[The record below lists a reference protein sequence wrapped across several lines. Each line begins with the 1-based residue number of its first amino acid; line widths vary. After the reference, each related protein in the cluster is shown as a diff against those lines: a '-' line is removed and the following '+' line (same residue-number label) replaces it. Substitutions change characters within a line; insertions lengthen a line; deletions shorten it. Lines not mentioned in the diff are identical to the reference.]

1 MLKKTTVMKVSVI
14 TVCYNAEF
22 GIEKTILSVLNQTY
36 SDIEYIIIDGASTDG
51 TIDIIHKYA
60 DKISYLVSEPDGGI
74 YDAMNKGI
82 KIATGE
88 WINFLNAGDTFYYST
103 SIENAFSHDVL
114 PEIDVL
120 YGYQVHNYEYGKFVR
135 KRLPLT
141 FFNSGMPFGH
151 ESSFV
156 RAEVMKRIGFDT
168 NFRIAA
174 DYNFFFKLYVSGNK
188 FQPVDAI
195 VTDFESMEG
204 VSSSAKTTL
213 LTHRETSMVN
223 GSYAS
228 AQYVKGLL
236 VLYVRVILKKLLPK
250 SVVIKRQC
258 RQREQ
263 NEEYIPLS
271 VFLSSHHA

>member
-1 MLKKTTVMKVSVI
+1 MKVSVI
-14 TVCYNAEF
+14 TVCYNAVL

-51 TIDIIHKYA
+51 TVDIIHKYA
-60 DKISYLVSEPDGGI
+60 NKISCFISEPDGGI

-82 KIATGE
+82 KAAKGE

-103 SIENAFSHDVL
+103 SVETVFFHDIS
-114 PEIDVL
+114 PDIDVI
-120 YGYQVHNYEYGKFVR
+120 YGYQVHSYDYGKFVR
-135 KRLPLT
+135 KRLPLS

-156 RAEVMKRIGFDT
+156 RAELMKSIGFDT
-168 NFRIAA
+168 NYRIAA
-174 DYNFFFKLYVSGNK
+174 DYNFFFNLYVSGNK
-188 FQPVDAI
+188 FQAVDAI
-195 VTDFESMEG
+195 VTEFESMDG
-204 VSSSAKTTL
+204 ISSSTNTAL

-223 GSYAS
+223 GSFAS
-228 AQYVKGLL
+228 VQYKKGVL
-236 VLYVRVILKKLLPK
+236 VIYIRVILKRLLPK
-250 SVVIKRQC
+250 SVVIRRQR

-263 NEEYIPLS
+263 NEEYIPLK

>member
-1 MLKKTTVMKVSVI
+1 MKISVI
-14 TVCYNAEF
+14 TVCYNAIQ
-22 GIEKTILSVLNQTY
+22 GIERTIKSVLSQSY
-36 SDIEYIIIDGASTDG
+36 PEIEYIVIDGNSTDG
-51 TIDIIHKYA
+51 TVDVIHKYA
-60 DKISYLVSEPDGGI
+60 DKISYFMSEPDGGI

-82 KIATGE
+82 RVATGE
-88 WINFLNAGDTFYYST
+88 WINFLNAGDTFYYNT
-103 SIENAFSHDVL
+103 SVEKVFSHDVL
-114 PEIDVL
+114 PDIDVV
-120 YGYQVHNYEYGKFVR
+120 YGYQVHSYDYGKFVR
-135 KRLPLT
+135 KRLPLA

-156 RAEVMKRIGFDT
+156 RAGVMKRIGFDT
-168 NFRIAA
+168 NYRIAA
-174 DYNFFFKLYVSGNK
+174 DYNFFFNLYVSGNK

-204 VSSSAKTTL
+204 VSSSAKTSL

-228 AQYVKGLL
+228 AQYVKGLF

-250 SVVIKRQC
+250 SVVIRRQR

>member
-1 MLKKTTVMKVSVI
+1 MKVSVI
-14 TVCYNAEF
+14 TVCYNAVF

-60 DKISYLVSEPDGGI
+60 DKISYLISEPDGGI

-103 SIENAFSHDVL
+103 SIENVFSHDVL
-114 PEIDVL
+114 PDIDVL
-120 YGYQVHNYEYGKFVR
+120 YGYQVHSYEYGKFVR

-141 FFNSGMPFGH
+141 FFNFGMPFGH

-156 RAEVMKRIGFDT
+156 RAGVMKRIGFDT
-168 NFRIAA
+168 NYRIAA
-174 DYNFFFKLYVSGNK
+174 DYNFFFNLYVSGKK
-188 FQPVDAI
+188 FQAVDAI
-195 VTDFESMEG
+195 VSDFESMDG
-204 VSSSAKTTL
+204 VSSSTNTTL

-223 GSYAS
+223 GSFAS
-228 AQYVKGLL
+228 VHYIIGLL
-236 VLYVRVILKKLLPK
+236 GLCVRMLLKRLLPK
-250 SVVIKRQC
+250 SVVIKRQR

-271 VFLSSHHA
+271 VFLSNHHA

>member
-1 MLKKTTVMKVSVI
+1 MKVSVI
-14 TVCYNAEF
+14 TVCYNAIQ
-22 GIEKTILSVLNQTY
+22 GIEKTIMSVLSQTY
-36 SDIEYIIIDGASTDG
+36 SDIEYIVIDGGSVDG
-51 TIDIIHKYA
+51 TMNVIRKYKDNIA
-60 DKISYLVSEPDGGI
+60 YCVSEPDKGI

-88 WINFLNAGDTFYYST
+88 WINFLNAGDHYYYDT
-103 SIENAFSHDVL
+103 SIENVFSNDILPDTDV
-114 PEIDVL
+114 V
-120 YGYQVHNYEYGKFVR
+120 YGFQVHSYDYGKFIR

-168 NFRIAA
+168 SYRIAA
-174 DYNFFFKLYVSGNK
+174 DYNFFFNLYVSGNK

-204 VSSSAKTTL
+204 VSSSAKTSL

-236 VLYVRVILKKLLPK
+236 VLYVRVILKKLLPQ
-250 SVVIKRQC
+250 SVVINRQR

-271 VFLSSHHA
+271 AFLSSHHA